1 MLFLT
6 IPTAGNRTELLNR
19 IIDDSGLP
27 RDQIIIIATKPN
39 LEFPAGVRVIED
51 LGPSNIQR
59 WWALGIAAAEDRGAT
74 AVAVL
79 NDDVRITK
87 ETLPELHAALTGTGA
102 AIACPSRP
110 GFRNGVHKRPLI
122 PYEPRIW
129 GSIWMLDLAQ
139 DLRPDA
145 RYQWWYGDNDLDI
158 RARTK
163 HGGVVLVD
171 VPYEHI
177 HPTEAT
183 FASPDLIALVDQDSV
198 RFEEQYSRI
207 LKLTRT
213 VNRLRG
219 KMKR

>member
-6 IPTAGNRTELLNR
+6 IPTAGDRAELLNAL
-19 IIDDSGLP
+19 IEDCGLP
-27 RDQIIIIATKPN
+27 REQIVIIATRPH
-39 LEFPAGVRVIED
+39 LTFPPGVRVLQD
-51 LGPSNIQR
+51 LGPPNIQR
-59 WWALGIAAAEDRGAT
+59 WWGLGITAAEDLGAT

-79 NDDVRITK
+79 NDDVRIAPS
-87 ETLPELHAALTGTGA
+87 TLPALHAALSATGA

-110 GFRNGVHKRPLI
+110 GFRDGLHKRPLI

-129 GSIWMLDLAQ
+129 GSIWMLDVAK
-139 DLRPDA
+139 DLRPDP

-171 VPYEHI
+171 VPYEHV

-183 FASPDLIALVDQDSV
+183 FNSPDLIALVDQDAV
-198 RFEEQYSRI
+198 RFEQQYGRV
-207 LKLTRT
+207 LKPTRT
-213 VNRLRG
+213 LNRLLGRV
-219 KMKR
+219 KS

>member
-19 IIDDSGLP
+19 LIADCGLP
-27 RDQIIIIATKPN
+27 LSRIILVATRPN
-39 LEFPAGVRVIED
+39 LQFPNGVQVVED
-51 LGPSNIQR
+51 LGPPNIQR

-79 NDDVRITK
+79 NDDVRISNT
-87 ETLPELHAALTGTGA
+87 TLPTLHEAMKATGA

-110 GFRNGVHKRPLI
+110 GIRDGLHRRPLV

-129 GSIWMLDLAQ
+129 GSIWLLDLST
-139 DLRPDA
+139 DLRPDP

-158 RARTK
+158 RARK
-163 HGGVVLVD
+163 HHGGVVLASVD
-171 VPYEHI
+171 YEHI

-183 FASPDLIALVDQDSV
+183 FSSPDLIALVDQDTV
-198 RFEEQYSRI
+198 RYENQYRRI
-207 LKLTRT
+207 LNLTRRI
-213 VNRLRG
+213 NRLRR
-219 KMKR
+219 KVST